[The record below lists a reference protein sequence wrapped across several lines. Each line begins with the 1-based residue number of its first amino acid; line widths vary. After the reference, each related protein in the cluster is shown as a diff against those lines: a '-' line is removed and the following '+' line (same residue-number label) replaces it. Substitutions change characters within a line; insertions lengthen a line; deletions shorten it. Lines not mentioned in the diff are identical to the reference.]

1 LAILNP
7 EHLFQQAE
15 QLIVPPAAGP
25 PRQVN
30 IRRAISAAYYGLFH
44 ATLIAAA
51 DQFVGKTKQGT
62 SLYALVYRAVDHR
75 DLRLLCEE
83 VKKSKL
89 SAKYLPFAP
98 SGGFGA
104 NLQAFASAVLE
115 LQEKRHEADYNPMIR
130 VKTLDAQLAIRMA
143 RAALASFEAAR
154 VQNQEAF
161 LTLLTLLL
169 FPPR

>member
-1 LAILNP
+1 MAILNP
-7 EHLFQQAE
+7 EHLLEQAE

-51 DQFVGKTKQGT
+51 DQFIGVTKQT
-62 SLYALVYRAVDHR
+62 TPLYSLVYRAVDHR
-75 DLRLLCEE
+75 ALRSLCEE
-83 VKKSKL
+83 IKKSKL
-89 SAKYLPFAP
+89 SAKYLPYEP
-98 SGGFGA
+98 SGGFGS
-104 NLQAFASAVLE
+104 NLMAFALAVLE

-130 VKTLDAQLAIRMA
+130 MKSLDAQLAIATA
-143 RAALASFEAAR
+143 RAALTRFEAAR
-154 VQNQEAF
+154 GQSREAF
-161 LTLLTLLL
+161 LTLLL